1 MVRARSRAPEH
12 ACWEEYR
19 AEGARRQP
27 RLFPLYYREAVYSR
41 QVSLARLAPGF
52 WHPDHALQE
61 GLLRQAEAR
70 LASRIKVT
78 MARKAALTKLKDESV
93 AAVFPRVEEVYPTMF
108 VRDLF
113 LRLTEPLVA
122 VSKEDVMVL
131 TLEGG
136 QEGRKG
142 LMFTSW
148 THQTLEG
155 AGVRAGAVITVQAF
169 PKAVV
174 EGGIKRRFGDMLE
187 RQVGEEAEEWGQQH
201 REAAQDRDR
210 LRGPGIG
217 MENLY
222 F

>member
-1 MVRARSRAPEH
+1 MGGGGLTPCAVVRARSRAPEH

-41 QVSLARLAPGF
+41 QVSLAPGT

-136 QEGRKG
+136 QEGPDVYLLDPPDPRG
-142 LMFTSW
+142 RRA
-148 THQTLEG
+148 EG
-155 AGVRAGAVITVQAF
+155 GGGDHRAGLPQGRGGARHQA
-169 PKAVV
+169 
-174 EGGIKRRFGDMLE
+174 
-187 RQVGEEAEEWGQQH
+187 
-201 REAAQDRDR
+201 
-210 LRGPGIG
+210 
-217 MENLY
+217 
-222 F
+222 